1 MLSDPE
7 IVKDAHLYVSKEKA
21 GDDIA
26 PPSKQI
32 DIAPCNHTNESVLIQ
47 DGGVSAERAR
57 KLTMGRTQRPLR
69 TSKRLNAIQVTEQ
82 CDDEDG
88 DCNNSEH
95 YAPGHESQALDD
107 IEGQVHN
114 QVLKTSIYPNKW
126 NVVYVIITDP
136 RTKASGIELCIEF
149 TLVRIDQ
156 PVLDNEELVREVS
169 DCKTIDDAFSS

>member
-7 IVKDAHLYVSKEKA
+7 IVRDAHLYVSKEKV

-26 PPSKQI
+26 SPSKQI

-47 DGGVSAERAR
+47 DGGVSTERAR

-69 TSKRLNAIQVTEQ
+69 TSKRLNAIQVTDQ

-88 DCNNSEH
+88 DCNN
-95 YAPGHESQALDD
+95 
-107 IEGQVHN
+107 
-114 QVLKTSIYPNKW
+114 VLKSSIYPNKR
-126 NVVYVIITDP
+126 NVAYSIITDP
-136 RTKASGIELCIEF
+136 RTKASGIELSVEF
-149 TLVRIDQ
+149 TLVRIHQ

-169 DCKTIDDAFSS
+169 DCKTIGDACSSRYLIV